1 MPPQIKTILVPVDFS
16 TGSNRA
22 VEWAQAFAAAF
33 GARLVLL
40 HVIDTSANALIGGP
54 GGVLAPP
61 PPAALYDELRNEARA
76 AMAELAARTPQA
88 APVIH
93 EGSPRQE
100 ILTTAAEINAD
111 LIVMGTHGRTGLAHL
126 LFGSVA
132 EHVVRHARVPVFTIR
147 CPEAA

>member
-16 TGSNRA
+16 TGSDCA
-22 VEWAQAFAAAF
+22 VEWAQALGAAF
-33 GARLVLL
+33 GARLILL
-40 HVIDTSANALIGGP
+40 HVVDTSANAMIGGP

-61 PPAALYDELRNEARA
+61 PPAALYDELRAEARE
-76 AMAELAARTPQA
+76 AMQTLSTRVSGAEALIR
-88 APVIH
+88 

-100 ILTTAAEINAD
+100 ILAAAADLAID

-132 EHVVRHARVPVFTIR
+132 EHVVRRARVPVFTIR
-147 CPEAA
+147 CLEAS

>member
-16 TGSNRA
+16 AGSDCA
-22 VEWAQAFAAAF
+22 VEWAQSLRDAF
-33 GARLVLL
+33 GARLILL
-40 HVIDTSANALIGGP
+40 HVIDTSANAVIGGP

-61 PPAALYDELRNEARA
+61 PPASLYDELRKEARD
-76 AMAELAARTPQA
+76 AMDELAVRLPGAQ
-88 APVIH
+88 PVIR

-100 ILTTAAEINAD
+100 ILAQATGAGAD
-111 LIVMGTHGRTGLAHL
+111 VIVMGTHGRTGLAHL

-147 CPEAA
+147 CLEAP

>member
-1 MPPQIKTILVPVDFS
+1 VPPQISTILVPVDFS
-16 TGSNRA
+16 AGSEAA
-22 VEWAQAFAAAF
+22 VEWAQALATAF
-33 GARLVLL
+33 GAHLVLL

-61 PPAALYDELRNEARA
+61 PPAALYDQLREEART
-76 AMAELAARTPQA
+76 AMAALAARVPGA
-88 APVIH
+88 SALIR

-100 ILTTAAEINAD
+100 ILATAAGVKAD

-132 EHVVRHARVPVFTIR
+132 EHIVRHASVPVFTVR
-147 CPEAA
+147 RREAA